1 MAATVYAGRFESAMG
16 GYVCPLCAG
25 QRMHSPVE
33 HRQLVAAI
41 RHKLQPEVWGDDDH
55 EIVSRGHHPPDR
67 FLAAAQEDA
76 DVAWALDLT
85 DTDPAELHVAHTW
98 RRYVPRSRW
107 DEGERVGAWW
117 ETNGPGPGACPFT
130 VAALP

>member
-1 MAATVYAGRFESAMG
+1 MSATAFAGRFESSMN
-16 GYVCPLCAG
+16 GYMCPLCAG
-25 QRMHSPVE
+25 QRMHTRAE

-55 EIVSRGHHPPDR
+55 EIVSKGHHPPDR

-85 DTDPAELHVAHTW
+85 DTDPADLRVKHTW
-98 RRYVPRSRW
+98 RRYIPRSRW

-117 ETNGPGPGACPFT
+117 EADGPGPGVCPFT